1 MYYKVS
7 KFSLQGY
14 SFWWEYENLHF
25 SKYEKKS
32 KNVYKHFYFFN
43 ISAWENDKILIFFAK
58 DAPWKALQIL
68 HKPILLT
75 CYGGFFLAQLWTTYI
90 VLLLLSRIKMSERHS
105 CLQSYNLCR
114 VFEGA
119 SFKKKFKILS
129 FSQVE
134 IFAKQKSAPIFVFC
148 WELVVPYRLLI
159 LSNKQ
164 ATIASQQNWFM
175 QNV

>member
-1 MYYKVS
+1 LKSYP
-7 KFSLQGY
+7 FRWQ
-14 SFWWEYENLHF
+14 YENIHF

-68 HKPILLT
+68 YKPILLT
-75 CYGGFFLAQLWTTYI
+75 CYGDFFLAQLWTTYI
-90 VLLLLSRIKMSERHS
+90 VLLLLSRIKMSEKRS

-114 VFEGA
+114 AFEGA
-119 SFKKKFKILS
+119 SFKKNLRFYHFLKPRY
-129 FSQVE
+129 SQNKKVLT
-134 IFAKQKSAPIFVFC
+134 IFVFC

-164 ATIASQQNWFM
+164 ASIASQQNWFM
-175 QNV
+175 HF